1 MNKRYVTPPTVSLE
15 EIPIISFID
24 TAKNKNVV
32 VVDIPGLFLTADMDK
47 IAHMVLR
54 GRLPELMAQVNPSI
68 YSKYMRVES

>member
-1 MNKRYVTPPTVSLE
+1 MLPTVYLE
-15 EIPIISFID
+15 EILIISFID

-32 VVDIPGLFLTADMDK
+32 VVDIPGLFLTTDMDN

-54 GRLPELMAQVNPSI
+54 GRLPELMAQVNPYI